1 MNKDDISAD
10 DRNAGKEVEQ
20 WIGEEVAKEMKAA
33 AFEFYRQITI
43 STPVDTGRAR
53 LGWNISINAP
63 SNYLPPS
70 AKKGEKLPAPDIAA
84 AWEVVSGIT
93 VADTIY
99 ITNNVPYINRL
110 NMGWSRQAPANFVE
124 QAMARVQA
132 ATSDQVGIERQI

>member
-20 WIGEEVAKEMKAA
+20 WIGEEVVKEMKAA
-33 AFEFYRQITI
+33 AWEFYRQITI

-53 LGWNISINAP
+53 WAWDITINAP
-63 SNYLPPS
+63 SDYLPPA
-70 AKKGEKLPAPDIAA
+70 AKKGEKYPTPDYAA
-84 AWEVVSGIT
+84 AWEVVNSVT

-99 ITNNVPYINRL
+99 ITNSVPYINRL